1 MPLPSA
7 VTLATLWDKLA
18 GLVIGIGLL
27 EQNLGAQ
34 GPQNTLPQPVPS
46 PPGAVFGWAGGC
58 PPGSAQHIFWLIRG
72 SQAFCTRKNQ

>member
-7 VTLATLWDKLA
+7 TILATLWDKLA

-46 PPGAVFGWAGGC
+46 PPGAVFG
-58 PPGSAQHIFWLIRG
+58 
-72 SQAFCTRKNQ
+72 RKGALRLCAAHTLADQRQPNILH